1 MMADKYA
8 HELMED
14 PRELE
19 KFGFWSKEI
28 YTDLLACQKGS
39 ITEHAFKSK
48 YLTQVAILCMDMTG
62 FTELAM
68 KRGSLYSLFRILNV
82 QKVCAPVFHQFNA
95 RQIRAFA
102 DNFTILFDDPNDA
115 LMAAF
120 NVHGRIESFNRSN
133 LAGKDPAKCCIGIGY
148 GKVYA
153 IGIDQAMGNEMNQTS
168 KLAEDIARGAE
179 TLITERAYE
188 VLKKSEN
195 FTFKRRIHEE
205 LPFTFYEVLRG

>member
-1 MMADKYA
+1 MKNKYL

-14 PRELE
+14 PKELA

-28 YTDLLACQKGS
+28 YRDLLACQKGN
-39 ITEHAFKSK
+39 ITEHAFNSK
-48 YLTQVAILCMDMTG
+48 YLTQVAILCLDMTG
-62 FTELAM
+62 LTEAAM

-82 QKVCAPVFHQFNA
+82 QKVCAPVFHKFNT

-102 DNFTILFDDPNDA
+102 DNLTVLFDSPNDA

-120 NVHGRIESFNRSN
+120 DVHSRIESFNLSD
-133 LAGKDPAKCCIGIGY
+133 LAGKDPAQCCIGIGY
-148 GKVYA
+148 GQVYA

-168 KLAEDIARGAE
+168 KLAEDIARGSE
-179 TLITERAYE
+179 TLVTERAYK
-188 VLKKSEN
+188 VLKEFAN

-205 LPFTFYEVLRG
+205 VPFTFYEVLLG

>member
-1 MMADKYA
+1 MGDKYV

-14 PRELE
+14 PRELA

-28 YTDLLACQKGS
+28 YADLLACQRGN
-39 ITEHAFKSK
+39 ITEHAFNSK
-48 YLTQVAILCMDMTG
+48 YLTQVAILCLDMTG
-62 FTELAM
+62 LTEAAM

-82 QKVCAPVFHQFNA
+82 QKVCAPVFHKFNT

-102 DNFTILFDDPNDA
+102 DNLTVLFDSPNDA

-120 NVHGRIESFNRSN
+120 DVHSRIESFNLSD
-133 LAGKDPAKCCIGIGY
+133 LAGKDPAQCCIGIGY
-148 GKVYA
+148 GQVYA

-168 KLAEDIARGAE
+168 KLAEDIARGSE
-179 TLITERAYE
+179 TLVTERAYK
-188 VLKKSEN
+188 VLKEFAN

-205 LPFTFYEVLRG
+205 VPFTFYEVLLG